1 MVRRP
6 HVLQSGVVVD
16 HFLWW
21 GPITINHLVLINE
34 REKNLKKEKSAES
47 DP

>member
-6 HVLQSGVVVD
+6 RVLQSGVVVD
-16 HFLWW
+16 HFLCG
-21 GPITINHLVLINE
+21 GPITSNHLVLINE
-34 REKNLKKEKSAES
+34 REKILKKEKSAES